1 MRNAAFLWG
10 VFENSDDYLWGSK
23 SALESNDLMAPISNT
38 PAQDG
43 HWSLANAARIP
54 IQILV

>member
-1 MRNAAFLWG
+1 MRNAVFLWG
-10 VFENSDDYLWGSK
+10 VFENSDDFLRGSK

-38 PAQDG
+38 SAQDG

-54 IQILV
+54 IQIFV